1 VLIDIGL
8 FQGDEL
14 LQQGKIKV
22 TEQEQTYRND
32 VISLKHRLIE
42 DVARIELRVFDNGE
56 QQIKS
61 NLDMPVHQSDDWE
74 SIEMAQYTLAFRCS
88 LNA

>member
-1 VLIDIGL
+1 MLIDIGL
-8 FQGDEL
+8 FQGEEL

-22 TEQEQTYRND
+22 TEQEQTDENE
-32 VISLKHRLIE
+32 VISLKHQLIE
-42 DVARIELRVFDNGE
+42 DIARIELRVFDNGE

-61 NLDMPVHQSDDWE
+61 NLDMPVHHSDDWE
-74 SIEMAQYTLAFRCS
+74 SIELAQYTLAFRCN

>member
-1 VLIDIGL
+1 MLIDIGL

-14 LQQGKIKV
+14 LQQRKINV
-22 TEQEQTYRND
+22 TDREQFEKNEQLL
-32 VISLKHRLIE
+32 LKHQLVGNE
-42 DVARIELRVFDNGE
+42 ARIEVRILDNGV

-61 NLDMPVHQSDDWE
+61 NLDMPVHQSEDWE
-74 SIEMAQYTLAFRCS
+74 SIELAQYTFAFRCN

>member
-1 VLIDIGL
+1 MLIDIGL

-22 TEQEQTYRND
+22 TEQEQHDENE
-32 VISLKHRLIE
+32 VISLKHQLIE
-42 DVARIELRVFDNGE
+42 NIARIELRVFDNGE

-74 SIEMAQYTLAFRCS
+74 SIELAQYTLAFRCT

>member
-1 VLIDIGL
+1 MLIDIGL

-32 VISLKHRLIE
+32 VISLKHQLIE
-42 DVARIELRVFDNGE
+42 DIARIELRVFDNGE